1 MWRWF
6 RQLNLVQRYS
16 LTALVVTLLAMVI
29 LAWWVGREIEANVIH
44 RVSGDSALFVENFVV
59 VPLQELATQ
68 DFVSPKNLTTI
79 DNLLSES
86 ALGSEFVA
94 FKIWAP
100 GGKVVFGDTQGQTF
114 PITDDQEHAWNG
126 KVWAE
131 ISDLEDT
138 ENLNLKG
145 RFANLL
151 EMYIPIRLEGS
162 NKVIAVV
169 EFYQTVDELQRN
181 IRSAQRQSWLV
192 VALVMLT
199 LYMLLVGIVRQG
211 HGTIV
216 TQQKEL
222 NEQVKTLNA
231 LLQQNTELDERVR
244 RAALRTAA
252 LNERFLRRVSAELHD
267 GPAQDLSFSLL
278 HLDTLASSLE
288 QTHGDKTYDDK
299 DHSDK
304 NHGNKNHHEH
314 HQRIIDSIQHS
325 LSRATQ
331 EIRNIAAGL
340 RLPELESLTL
350 CETLER
356 VIRDH
361 ERRTSSQVEV
371 AFEHLPKQV
380 SLPIKVTLFRF
391 VQEALTNAYRHGD
404 GKAQR
409 VQVRQGKLTLV
420 VEVRDEGPGF
430 DTSQQQSGTH
440 LGLMG
445 MRERVESVGG
455 TFAVES
461 KLGYGT
467 TLKATLP
474 LSEGLYE

>member
-6 RQLNLVQRYS
+6 SQLNLVQRYS
-16 LTALVVTLLAMVI
+16 LAALLVTLLAMVI
-29 LAWWVGREIEANVIH
+29 LAWWVGREIEANVIS

-68 DFVSPKNLTTI
+68 DFVSPKNLETI
-79 DNLLSES
+79 DTLLSES
-86 ALGSEFVA
+86 TLGSEFVA

-114 PITDDQEHAWNG
+114 PVTDDQAHAWNG

-131 ISDLEDT
+131 ISDLGDS

-145 RFANLL
+145 RFASLL
-151 EMYIPIRLEGS
+151 EMYIPIRLAGS

-169 EFYQTVDELQRN
+169 EFYQTVDALQKNVRK
-181 IRSAQRQSWLV
+181 AQRQSWLV
-192 VALVMLT
+192 VALVMLS
-199 LYMLLVGIVRQG
+199 LYALLVGIVRQG

-216 TQQKEL
+216 KQQQEL
-222 NEQVKTLNA
+222 NQQVKTLNE
-231 LLQQNTELDERVR
+231 LLRQNEELDERVR

-278 HLDTLASSLE
+278 HLDALVSSLE
-288 QTHGDKTYDDK
+288 SSGK
-299 DHSDK
+299 K
-304 NHGNKNHHEH
+304 NLG
-314 HQRIIDSIQHS
+314 IIDSIQQS

-331 EIRNIAAGL
+331 EIRNIATGL
-340 RLPELESLTL
+340 RLPELEPLTL

-356 VIRDH
+356 VVRDH
-361 ERRTSSQVEV
+361 ERRTQSRVEV
-371 AFEHLPKQV
+371 TTEGLPKQA
-380 SLPIKVTLFRF
+380 SLPIKVTLFRV
-391 VQEALTNAYRHGD
+391 VQEALSNAYRHGQ
-404 GKAQR
+404 GQAQKVSLR
-409 VQVRQGKLTLV
+409 KDNFSLV
-420 VEVRDEGPGF
+420 VAVSDEGPGF
-430 DTSQQQSGTH
+430 DTAQQQSGTH

-445 MRERVESVGG
+445 MRERLESVGG
-455 TFAVES
+455 TFKVES
-461 KLGYGT
+461 RLEHGT
-467 TLKATLP
+467 ILTATLP